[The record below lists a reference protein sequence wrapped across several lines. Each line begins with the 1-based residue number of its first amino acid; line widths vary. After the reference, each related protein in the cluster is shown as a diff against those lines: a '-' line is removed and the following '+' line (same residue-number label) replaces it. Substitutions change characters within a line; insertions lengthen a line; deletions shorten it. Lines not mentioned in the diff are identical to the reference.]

1 MNFFFVFTNCGALL
15 LWHQQTTI
23 PSGAHR
29 AAAMTAI
36 CFRSAIKGTLLN
48 TLEIKTLL
56 YGCLLYTSS
65 GSQGRMRPFENLAS
79 IGTRSPFRRLWDG
92 LAALML
98 ATCQVFQAAPAFRIM
113 S

>member
-1 MNFFFVFTNCGALL
+1 M

-56 YGCLLYTSS
+56 YGVPASTSS
-65 GSQGRMRPFENLAS
+65 RKRAAISRLFSLWIFSPTVTKYGSKAD
-79 IGTRSPFRRLWDG
+79 T
-92 LAALML
+92 
-98 ATCQVFQAAPAFRIM
+98 
-113 S
+113 